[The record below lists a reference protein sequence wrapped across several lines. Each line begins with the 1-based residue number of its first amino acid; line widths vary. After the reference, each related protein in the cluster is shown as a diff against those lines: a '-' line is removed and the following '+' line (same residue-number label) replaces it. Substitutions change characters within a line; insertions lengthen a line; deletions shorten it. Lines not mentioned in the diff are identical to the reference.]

1 MKTLEEVVKY
11 MYTEMVAADNEAFE
25 MMGKVVFG
33 KATPEE
39 DKLFTHLSERAM
51 TFEDTLLSMI
61 NRDKMTELLESGM
74 KKPDVHTYTDCFLFT
89 KEADITDSPSNTL
102 GNMTIL
108 LDGETREEGGGI
120 AVEFERGI
128 TLTPIDKE
136 SVYVFLDINKPRND
150 GSFNS
155 VGVMQKSYI
164 IDSEELV
171 EFISKNT

>member
-1 MKTLEEVVKY
+1 MKIFKNKLVLGLGFIIVLLLITFSYSKIKEYIVLKDVFVFTKDNIVSIWRVKKGD
-11 MYTEMVAADNEAFE
+11 T
-25 MMGKVVFG
+25 
-33 KATPEE
+33 
-39 DKLFTHLSERAM
+39 THDYHYE
-51 TFEDTLLSMI
+51 
-61 NRDKMTELLESGM
+61 LESN
-74 KKPDVHTYTDCFLFT
+74 DIDFLSNMLDSSKL

>member
-1 MKTLEEVVKY
+1 MKIFKNKLVLGLSFIIALVLIAFSYSKIKEYIVLKDVFVFTKENVVSIWRVKK
-11 MYTEMVAADNEAFE
+11 
-25 MMGKVVFG
+25 G
-33 KATPEE
+33 
-39 DKLFTHLSERAM
+39 
-51 TFEDTLLSMI
+51 DTTY
-61 NRDKMTELLESGM
+61 DYDYKLES
-74 KKPDVHTYTDCFLFT
+74 KDIDFLSDILGSSKL
-89 KEADITDSPSNTL
+89 KEADINDSPSNTL

-136 SVYVFLDINKPRND
+136 QVYVFLDINKPRND

-164 IDSEELV
+164 IHSEELV